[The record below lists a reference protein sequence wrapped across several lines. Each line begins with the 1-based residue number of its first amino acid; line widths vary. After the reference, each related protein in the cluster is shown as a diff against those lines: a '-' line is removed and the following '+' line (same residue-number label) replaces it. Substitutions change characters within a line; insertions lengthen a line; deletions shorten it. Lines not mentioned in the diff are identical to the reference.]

1 MYKCIEIILRIYSDK
16 RVQGTLSYHFIEI
29 SSNLNIF
36 SQAFRFDALNQDRM
50 TSIAFQVHRVVKDNI
65 TNI

>member
-50 TSIAFQVHRVVKDNI
+50 T
-65 TNI
+65 